1 MNMDNPVRAP
11 HYTVVEDAVIEDD
24 DLSGYGLLCYLAIRR
39 HVDAEGICWPS
50 IKKIAKHM
58 RCSVR
63 RAQDAIKELENL
75 GYLEVDSGQGNG
87 TSNVYVLC
95 ARRRGKQEVPRGSAP
110 HAEGGRHHVPTE
122 VHPVEVHPE
131 KKESAPPAPA
141 AVKAKSLFT
150 KMKEITEERA
160 GKWAS
165 GAKEGVSLSRL
176 IAWAE
181 NNHNGNGERFLRD
194 FLDGAWAL
202 HRGEVRGLRERD
214 VDYWKAQPYTPS
226 RLLSNAAA
234 ICAVLEHAAD
244 KQTVPVELRDIV
256 GRPV

>member
-1 MNMDNPVRAP
+1 MTEQPSYWGILPANVRYDHRLSPMARILYVEFTALTQKNGICHASNGYFARLYQVEPTTVSGWVSELSKAGHIKVAFGKGNVRKVRLARAP
-11 HYTVVEDAVIEDD
+11 LREKPKTS
-24 DLSGYGLLCYLAIRR
+24 SGKAEEGSSGK
-39 HVDAEGICWPS
+39 AEGEYYKTEQDKKNTNLPS
-50 IKKIAKHM
+50 P
-58 RCSVR
+58 S
-63 RAQDAIKELENL
+63 
-75 GYLEVDSGQGNG
+75 
-87 TSNVYVLC
+87 
-95 ARRRGKQEVPRGSAP
+95 
-110 HAEGGRHHVPTE
+110 
-122 VHPVEVHPE
+122 
-131 KKESAPPAPA
+131 APA